1 MIPRSIRARLTF
13 WYAALIAIS
22 TTVLAASGVW
32 LARQSVTN
40 AADATLRLQID
51 GVRQFIE
58 STSGRMS
65 HDDLV
70 DEFRE
75 YAELT
80 LGRALLEVAEAD
92 GVALCHPS
100 ESGWDAMVATLQPTA
115 GRERIVFESTRI
127 GGEPYRAASA
137 AVTAKGRVFSVVA
150 AVPMATAQDTMR
162 RFEWVLA
169 GILPAIWLV
178 AIGMG
183 YLISRRALVPVDRL
197 TREVQSLTPRELD
210 RRVAVPPADD
220 ELRRL
225 AVTFNDMLGRIEA
238 AVAEMARLTGEAS
251 HELRTPV
258 ALIRTTAEVA
268 LSRERPAA
276 DYRQALT
283 DVLDHAERMT
293 TIVSDLLVLARADA
307 GVEAPESEVADVDL
321 TATVRAAV
329 REMEP
334 AADARGLTLNV
345 EAADAALRT
354 PGHADALRR
363 LLVILLDNALKY
375 TNTGGAVTV
384 RVAAEGHHA
393 IIDVS
398 DTGIGIPA
406 AERERVFD
414 RFYRGADARA
424 RIDGSGL
431 GLAIA
436 RGIVLRHHGA
446 ITIGPGPAGRG
457 STVRV
462 ELPFA
467 APAV

>member
-1 MIPRSIRARLTF
+1 
-13 WYAALIAIS
+13 
-22 TTVLAASGVW
+22 
-32 LARQSVTN
+32 
-40 AADATLRLQID
+40 
-51 GVRQFIE
+51 
-58 STSGRMS
+58 
-65 HDDLV
+65 
-70 DEFRE
+70 
-75 YAELT
+75 
-80 LGRALLEVAEAD
+80 
-92 GVALCHPS
+92 
-100 ESGWDAMVATLQPTA
+100 
-115 GRERIVFESTRI
+115 
-127 GGEPYRAASA
+127 
-137 AVTAKGRVFSVVA
+137 
-150 AVPMATAQDTMR
+150 
-162 RFEWVLA
+162 
-169 GILPAIWLV
+169 
-178 AIGMG
+178 
-183 YLISRRALVPVDRL
+183 
-197 TREVQSLTPRELD
+197 
-210 RRVAVPPADD
+210 
-220 ELRRL
+220 
-225 AVTFNDMLGRIEA
+225 
-238 AVAEMARLTGEAS
+238 MARLTGEAS